1 MEFKI
6 THTPYRQGDEPM
18 QPERQI
24 TFSLGDIEQMYEGRG
39 NGCRCGCGGNYHTLE
54 RNSRKI
60 INALQKMASGRY
72 DVESIDDYIFEI
84 VLDEYYDKWGQL
96 SRTKVQTIYLNK

>member
-6 THTPYRQGDEPM
+6 THRPMHSPELGVPEPK
-18 QPERQI
+18 EI
-24 TFSLGDIEQMYEGRG
+24 TFSLGQIDQMYEGRG
-39 NGCRCGCGGNYHTLE
+39 NCCRCGCGGNYYNLE

-60 INALQKMASGRY
+60 INALQKMESGRY

-84 VLDEYYDKWGQL
+84 TIDEFYDKWGQL

>member
-1 MEFKI
+1 MNFTI
-6 THTPYRQGDEPM
+6 THTPSHDPALGIQEP
-18 QPERQI
+18 RQI
-24 TFSLGDIEQMYEGRG
+24 TFSLADIDQLYEGRG
-39 NGCRCGCGGNYHTLE
+39 NCCRCGCGGDYYNLE

-60 INALQKMASGRY
+60 INCLQKMESGRY

-84 VLDEYYDKWGQL
+84 VIDEFYDKWGQL

>member
-6 THTPYRQGDEPM
+6 THTPMQSPELGVPEPK
-18 QPERQI
+18 EI
-24 TFSLGDIEQMYEGRG
+24 TFSLGQIDQMYEGRG
-39 NGCRCGCGGNYHTLE
+39 NCCRCGCGGNYYNLE

-60 INALQKMASGRY
+60 INALQKMESGRY

-84 VLDEYYDKWGQL
+84 TIGEFYDKWGQL

>member
-1 MEFKI
+1 
-6 THTPYRQGDEPM
+6 
-18 QPERQI
+18 
-24 TFSLGDIEQMYEGRG
+24 
-39 NGCRCGCGGNYHTLE
+39 LE

-60 INALQKMASGRY
+60 INALQKMESGRY

-84 VLDEYYDKWGQL
+84 TIGEFYDKWGQL

>member
-6 THTPYRQGDEPM
+6 THTPMHSPELGVPEPK
-18 QPERQI
+18 EI
-24 TFSLGDIEQMYEGRG
+24 TFSLGQIDQMYEGRG
-39 NGCRCGCGGNYHTLE
+39 NCCRCGCGGNYYNLE

-60 INALQKMASGRY
+60 INALQKMESGRY

-84 VLDEYYDKWGQL
+84 TIDEYYDKWGQL

>member
-39 NGCRCGCGGNYHTLE
+39 NNCRCGCAGNYYTLE
-54 RNSRKI
+54 HNSRKI
-60 INALQKMASGRY
+60 VNALQKMASGKY
-72 DVESIDDYIFEI
+72 HVESIDDYIFEI
-84 VLDEYYDKWGQL
+84 VIDEYYDKWGQL